1 VSTTGGAEPSAARLS
16 QALVDRYRIERQLGA
31 GGMATVYLAE
41 DLRHRRQVALKVLRP
56 ELAAALGPE
65 RFIREIEVAARLHHP
80 HILPL
85 YDSGEADGFLF
96 YVMPYEPGQSLRE
109 RLIKEGE
116 LPIPDVVRLL
126 HDVADALGYAHQQG
140 LVHRDIKPENVLLSG
155 RHAMVTDFGVAK
167 AVGDA
172 TDTQKLTTVGVAL
185 GTPSYMAPEQAAA
198 DPNIDRRADI
208 YALGVLGYELLTG
221 RTPFT
226 DLTPQA
232 MLVAH
237 LTKPPAP
244 VRALR
249 PTVPPA
255 LEALI
260 MRCLEKTPADR
271 FQSAEEMLPSLEALS
286 TPSLGITPAAT
297 RPVRRAAALDRRVAY
312 AAGSVAVLAALGWV
326 AWHARRPGSLQIK
339 IANVRQVTHETK
351 PDIHAA
357 ISPDGQE
364 VAYESGFPGQTHIE
378 IRDIAGGRPLPLT
391 ADWRDPRGQIEP
403 IWLPDSRSI
412 IFTNPRGTVEHGPG
426 QWKIPRLGGQA
437 TRPDSADLAALH
449 GGVDVVNRGDTIVAR
464 EPNGAETIVRVG
476 MAHSFA
482 WRRDGSA
489 VAYVVGNEAS
499 VMLWGNAA
507 PSQIWVTPM
516 GGAPVLVTDTT
527 SSNLS
532 PTWLP
537 DGTLLFVSD
546 RDGARDIHAVRL
558 DRSGRPR
565 ERPLRLT
572 TGLSAFSISVSA
584 DGATLAYDRFILRR
598 NIYAIPIPRSE
609 SVSISAARPVTTGNQ
624 IVEGMSLSAD
634 GRSLVFT
641 SNLNGDQDIY
651 VMPAAGGEPRR
662 VTRDPG
668 DELNPAFSPDAREIA
683 FSSIRNSNQDI
694 YVIEA
699 DGSGERRLTSD
710 PISSDYPAFSPDG
723 LRIAYSNIAPPD
735 LSIGVIHRNSLDA
748 PWQAPLRLPIEY
760 GQVPRWSPDGTSL
773 VCEDG
778 RPVYFV
784 NQSPG
789 ALWIYRLGGAVR
801 TVFAGGTGDVWVPK
815 QPAWSAD
822 GTRIYFRAFEPDGTE
837 GLYEISVTGGL
848 ARQLVRFDDP
858 SRPVFEGSVVVGNG
872 LFYAVVSEMES
883 DVYVM
888 DLVRR

>member
-1 VSTTGGAEPSAARLS
+1 MAEPSAARLS
-16 QALVDRYRIERQLGA
+16 QALAHRYRIERQLGA

-41 DLRHRRQVALKVLRP
+41 DLRHRRQVAVKVLRP
-56 ELAAALGPE
+56 ELAAALGPD

-109 RLIKEGE
+109 RLVKEGE

-126 HDVADALGYAHQQG
+126 HDVADALGYAHQHG

-185 GTPSYMAPEQAAA
+185 GTPTYMAHEQAAA

-208 YALGVLGYELLTG
+208 YAFGVLGYELLTG

-237 LTKPPAP
+237 LTQSPAP
-244 VRALR
+244 VTALR

-260 MRCLEKTPADR
+260 MRCLEKKPADR
-271 FQSAEEMLPSLEALS
+271 FQSAEEMLPLLEALA

-297 RPVRRAAALDRRVAY
+297 TPVRRAAALGRRVAY
-312 AAGSVAVLAALGWV
+312 TAGGVAVLAVLGWV
-326 AWHARRPGSLQIK
+326 AWHALRPGPLQIE

-351 PDIHAA
+351 PDIHVA

-378 IRDIAGGRPLPLT
+378 VRDIAGGRPLPLT
-391 ADWRDPRGQIEP
+391 ADWQDPRGQIEP
-403 IWLPDSRSI
+403 IWLPDGRGV
-412 IFTNPRGTVEHGPG
+412 IFTNPRGDVEHGPG

-437 TRPDSADLAALH
+437 TRPDSVDLSALR
-449 GGVDVVNRGDTIVAR
+449 GGVDLLQSGDTIVAR
-464 EPNGAETIVRVG
+464 RLNGTETIVRVG
-476 MAHSFA
+476 SAHSLS

-499 VMLWGNAA
+499 TMLWGNAA

-516 GGAPVLVTDTT
+516 GRTPVRITDTT

-532 PTWLP
+532 PAWLP

-546 RDGARDIHAVRL
+546 RDGARDIYAVRL

-565 ERPLRLT
+565 ERPARLT
-572 TGLSAFSISVSA
+572 TGLEVLSISVST
-584 DGATLAYDRFILRR
+584 DGATVAYDRFILRR
-598 NIYAIPIPRSE
+598 NIYAIPIPHGR
-609 SVSISAARPVTTGNQ
+609 SVSISEARPVTTGNQ
-624 IVEGMSLSAD
+624 IIEAMSLSAD
-634 GRSLVFT
+634 GRSLVF
-641 SNLNGDQDIY
+641 SSDLNGDQDIY

-668 DELNPAFSPDAREIA
+668 DELNPAFSPDDREIA
-683 FSSIRNSNQDI
+683 FSSIRNANRDI
-694 YVIEA
+694 YAINT
-699 DGSGERRLTSD
+699 DGSGERRVTSD
-710 PISSDYPAFSPDG
+710 PASSDYPAFSPDG
-723 LRIAYSNIAPPD
+723 LRIAYSNTGPLGLWID
-735 LSIGVIHRNSLDA
+735 VIHRIAFDA
-748 PWQAPLRLPIEY
+748 PWQAPERLAIDY

-778 RPVYFV
+778 RPVYFL

-789 ALWIYRLGGAVR
+789 ALWIYRFGGAVR

-815 QPAWSAD
+815 LPAWSAD
-822 GTRIYFRAFEPDGTE
+822 GTRIYFRAYQRDGSE
-837 GLYEISVTGGL
+837 GLYEISVQGGL
-848 ARQLVRFDDP
+848 PRELVRFDDP

-872 LFYAVVSEMES
+872 RFYAVVSEMES

-888 DLVRR
+888 NLVRR

>member
-1 VSTTGGAEPSAARLS
+1 MTESTEGRLR
-16 QALVDRYRIERQLGA
+16 QALADRYRIERQLGA

-41 DLRHRRQVALKVLRP
+41 DLRHRRQVAVKVLRP

-65 RFIREIEVAARLHHP
+65 RFLREIEVAARLHHP

-85 YDSGEADGFLF
+85 YDSGEAGGFLF

-109 RLIKEGE
+109 RLVKEGE

-126 HDVADALGYAHQQG
+126 HDIADALGYAHQQG

-167 AVGDA
+167 AVGEA
-172 TDTQKLTTVGVAL
+172 TDTQKLTTAGVAL
-185 GTPSYMAPEQAAA
+185 GTPTYMAPEQAAA

-208 YALGVLGYELLTG
+208 YAFGVLGYELLTG

-237 LTKPPAP
+237 LTQPPAP
-244 VRALR
+244 VTALR
-249 PTVPPA
+249 PTVSPA

-260 MRCLEKTPADR
+260 MRCLEKKPADR
-271 FQSAEEMLPSLEALS
+271 FQSTEELLPLLEALA

-297 RPVRRAAALDRRVAY
+297 PPVRPPAAPLRRVAY
-312 AAGSVAVLAALGWV
+312 AAGGLAVLAVLGWV
-326 AWHARRPGSLQIK
+326 AWHALRPGPLRIE

-351 PDIHAA
+351 PDIHPA

-364 VAYESGFPGQTHIE
+364 VAYESGFPGQTRIE
-378 IRDIAGGRPLPLT
+378 VLDIAGGRPLPLT
-391 ADWRDPRGQIEP
+391 ADWENPRGQIEP
-403 IWLPDSRSI
+403 IWLPDGRSI
-412 IFTNPRGTVEHGPG
+412 VFTNPRGDAEHGPG
-426 QWKIPRLGGQA
+426 EWKIPRLGGQA
-437 TRPDSADLAALH
+437 TRPYVSDLAALH
-449 GGVDVVNRGDTIVAR
+449 GGVDVEHHGDTIVAR
-464 EPNGAETIVRVG
+464 RPDGAETIVHVG
-476 MAHSFA
+476 MAHSFV

-499 VMLWGNAA
+499 VMLWGNAG

-516 GGAPVLVTDTT
+516 GGTPVLITDTT

-532 PTWLP
+532 PAWLP

-546 RDGARDIHAVRL
+546 RGGARDIYAVRL

-565 ERPLRLT
+565 ERPVRLT
-572 TGLSAFSISVSA
+572 TGLGAFSISVA
-584 DGATLAYDRFILRR
+584 ANGTTLAYDRFTLHR
-598 NIYAIPIPRSE
+598 NIYVIPMPMRA
-609 SVSISAARPVTTGNQ
+609 SVSIRRARPLTTGNQ
-624 IVEGMSLSAD
+624 IIEGMNLSAD
-634 GRSLVFT
+634 GRTLVLS
-641 SNLNGDQDIY
+641 SNLLGDQDIY

-662 VTRDPG
+662 VTRDRG
-668 DELNPAFSPDAREIA
+668 DELNPAFSPDGREIA
-683 FSSIRNSNQDI
+683 FSATRNRHQEL
-694 YVIEA
+694 YVINV

-710 PISSDYPAFSPDG
+710 TENSDYPAYSPDG
-723 LRIAYSNIAPPD
+723 LRLAYSHIGPQG
-735 LSIGVIHRNSLDA
+735 LSIDLIHRRAVGA
-748 PWQAPLRLPIEY
+748 PWQAPMRLPIDY
-760 GQVPRWSPDGTSL
+760 GQVPRWSPDGSSL
-773 VCEDG
+773 VCEDA
-778 RPVYFV
+778 RPVFFL
-784 NQSPG
+784 NQTPG

-801 TVFAGGTGDVWVPK
+801 TVFAGATGGVWVPK

-822 GTRIYFRAFEPDGTE
+822 GTRIYFRGFQSDGTE
-837 GLYEISVTGGL
+837 GVYEVSVQGGL
-848 ARQLVRFDDP
+848 PRQLVRFDDP
-858 SRPVFEGSVVVGNG
+858 SRPVYEGSVVAGNG
-872 LFYAVVSEMES
+872 LFYFVVSEMES